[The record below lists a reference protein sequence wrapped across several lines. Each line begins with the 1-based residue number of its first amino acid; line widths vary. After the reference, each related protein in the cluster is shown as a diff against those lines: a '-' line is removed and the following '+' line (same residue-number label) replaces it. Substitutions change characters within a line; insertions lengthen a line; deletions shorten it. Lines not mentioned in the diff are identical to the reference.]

1 MTWRVMPVMPVV
13 PPCCGQIHQISDWKH
28 MRWSWS
34 FPFSFKLRSPLP
46 WIFEMSWNVLNPD
59 RIHVLQMQSP
69 LHSRTR
75 CKDPLHLLSTCW
87 MKNDGMDCVCF
98 FFFPSYFF
106 LLLQQ
111 GHLFCWCVFIL
122 LINFWPFRT
131 AGCSFVWPDKGRQIS
146 YMREPQSKHEE
157 S

>member
-98 FFFPSYFF
+98 FFSK
-106 LLLQQ
+106 LLL
-111 GHLFCWCVFIL
+111 LAASARASVL
-122 LINFWPFRT
+122 LVCFHSFDQFLTVSNCRMFLRLARQRSANLVHART
-131 AGCSFVWPDKGRQIS
+131 AK
-146 YMREPQSKHEE
+146 
-157 S
+157 